1 MTEQEL
7 VRRARAGNRAA
18 LGELLDAHAA
28 QAYRVALHI
37 LGNKADAE
45 DATQNAFVKAFT
57 QLGRFEERSSFATW
71 LLRIVT
77 RESLNLQRSQRTR
90 LAFWKRQAQPSEG
103 QETVESVVEIR
114 AEHRDLWSA
123 VTRLKTNDRVVLTLS
138 YFLDM
143 TEAEAAETLGIKRG
157 AVKKRKHTA
166 LRRLRAVVEREF
178 PGLRDS
184 VLEQLEPEWASE

>member
-7 VRRARAGNRAA
+7 VCRARAGNRAA
-18 LGELLDAHAA
+18 LEELLDAHAA

-90 LAFWKRQAQPSEG
+90 LAFWRRQAQASDS
-103 QETVESVVEIR
+103 QEAVESVVEIR
-114 AEHRDLWSA
+114 AEHRDLWRA
-123 VTRLKTNDRVVLTLS
+123 LNRLKTIDRVVLTLS

-166 LRRLRAVVEREF
+166 LRRLRALVERDF

-184 VLEQLEPEWASE
+184 VLEQLDPEWASE

>member
-7 VRRARAGNRAA
+7 VCRARAGNRAA
-18 LGELLDAHAA
+18 LEELLDAHAA

-90 LAFWKRQAQPSEG
+90 LAFWRRQAQASDS
-103 QETVESVVEIR
+103 QEAVESVVEIR
-114 AEHRDLWSA
+114 AEHRDLWRA
-123 VTRLKTNDRVVLTLS
+123 LNRLKTIDRVVLTLS

-166 LRRLRAVVEREF
+166 LRRLRALVERDF

>member
-18 LGELLDAHAA
+18 LEELLDAHAA

-90 LAFWKRQAQPSEG
+90 LAFWRRQAQASDS
-103 QETVESVVEIR
+103 QEAVESVVEIR
-114 AEHRDLWSA
+114 AEHRDLWRA
-123 VTRLKTNDRVVLTLS
+123 LNRLKTIDRVVLTLS

-166 LRRLRAVVEREF
+166 LRRLRALVERDF

>member
-7 VRRARAGNRAA
+7 VCRARAGNRAA
-18 LGELLDAHAA
+18 LEELLDAHAA

-90 LAFWKRQAQPSEG
+90 LAFWKRHAQPSEG

>member
-7 VRRARAGNRAA
+7 VRRAKTGSRAA
-18 LGELLDAHAA
+18 LGELLDAHATR
-28 QAYRVALHI
+28 AYRVALHI
-37 LGNKADAE
+37 LANKADAE

-77 RESLNLQRSQRTR
+77 REALNLQRSQRTR
-90 LAFWKRQAQPSEG
+90 LAFWRHQAQPSDS

-123 VTRLKTNDRVVLTLS
+123 VTRLKTDDRVVLTLS
-138 YFLDM
+138 YFLEM

>member
-7 VRRARAGNRAA
+7 VRRAKTGNRAA
-18 LGELLDAHAA
+18 LGELLDAHAT

-71 LLRIVT
+71 LLRIAT
-77 RESLNLQRSQRTR
+77 REALNLQRSQRTR
-90 LAFWKRQAQPSEG
+90 LAFWRRQAQPSDS

-123 VTRLKTNDRVVLTLS
+123 VTRLKTIDRVVLTLS

-166 LRRLRAVVEREF
+166 LRRLRTLVEREF

-184 VLEQLEPEWASE
+184 VMEQLEPEWASE

>member
-18 LGELLDAHAA
+18 LGELLDAHAT

-37 LGNKADAE
+37 LANKADAE
-45 DATQNAFVKAFT
+45 DATQNAFVKAFI

-71 LLRIVT
+71 LFRIVT